1 MSRKTT
7 RETLLGKKRGTH
19 DLSVGTGLVLHKM
32 VGIIGDT
39 ATSIVADLAEWH
51 IGGTDKT
58 VRKTAFTNGNRSTG
72 RRTGLGRTKS
82 RRRRHFDLMFDLIHC
97 ILFYGFNSLQ
107 FSVSG
112 KWKRNRNRKIGNGK

>member
-39 ATSIVADLAEWH
+39 AASIVADLAEWH

-72 RRTGLGRTKS
+72 RSLGRTNS
-82 RRRRHFDLMFDLIHC
+82 RVRRHFELMFDLIHC
-97 ILFYGFNSLQ
+97 ILFYGFISLQ

-112 KWKRNRNRKIGNGK
+112 KWKRNRKIGNRK